1 MYHIRIA
8 IDNRAC
14 VNGTGW
20 WERTELDI
28 SNNLL
33 WYQIPEDPTTFL
45 ELGQFGPAAA
55 PDNIYWDPISNEL
68 PFQPNEPPHFAG
80 TVKGE
85 AGDNTVSTTNP
96 TNFPVMDT
104 SFNTVFSN
112 NAPVNVKYGFDMAI
126 KISSTSKQ
134 VGEKDF
140 GLNPPASASQF
151 YYANTGTVTFNDLKY
166 ETDWNK
172 KENFEVDIETLEQVI
187 WKQRN
192 LDYN

>member
-1 MYHIRIA
+1 MDATKLYHIRIA

-14 VNGTGW
+14 VNGKGW

-55 PDNIYWDPISNEL
+55 PDDIYWEPKPNER

-85 AGDNTVSTTNP
+85 AGDDTV
-96 TNFPVMDT
+96 
-104 SFNTVFSN
+104 
-112 NAPVNVKYGFDMAI
+112 
-126 KISSTSKQ
+126 
-134 VGEKDF
+134 
-140 GLNPPASASQF
+140 
-151 YYANTGTVTFNDLKY
+151 
-166 ETDWNK
+166 
-172 KENFEVDIETLEQVI
+172 
-187 WKQRN
+187 
-192 LDYN
+192 